1 VLKIPVNR
9 QDFKSSTGENFRGIL
24 RKNTTLFLPSIKIVT
39 VLMVFASFT
48 VLQSRRCK
56 AFNVFAHSG
65 SDTPFFKP
73 IVTLASNIKNP
84 ERKIRNYIG

>member
-1 VLKIPVNR
+1 
-9 QDFKSSTGENFRGIL
+9 
-24 RKNTTLFLPSIKIVT
+24 
-39 VLMVFASFT
+39 MVFASFT
-48 VLQSRRCK
+48 VLKSRRCK

-65 SDTPFFKP
+65 SDAPFFRP